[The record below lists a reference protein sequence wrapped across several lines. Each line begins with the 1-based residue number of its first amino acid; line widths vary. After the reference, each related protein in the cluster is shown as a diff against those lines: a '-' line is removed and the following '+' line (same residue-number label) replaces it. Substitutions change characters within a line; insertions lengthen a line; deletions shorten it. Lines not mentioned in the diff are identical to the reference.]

1 MSERTRSCEVC
12 GVPIGAGR
20 AEALPET
27 RLCAE
32 HARQVE
38 KYGGEFVLTATQERT
53 SKPGSLKRSY
63 GSVLTSRRR
72 NHEAVARLREE
83 YRARQG

>member
-1 MSERTRSCEVC
+1 MAGRTRSCEVC
-12 GVPIGAGR
+12 GVPIGAER
-20 AEALPET
+20 AEALLET
-27 RLCAE
+27 RLCRE

-53 SKPGSLKRSY
+53 SKPGSLKRGY

-83 YRARQG
+83 YLRGRG